1 MLELEDVSVRYG
13 MIEGLRKVSMSVQD
27 GQVVS
32 LIGANGAGKSTLLN
46 AISGVV
52 PVCGG
57 EIRFGG
63 QRISRLSAS
72 EVVGLGVVQ
81 VPEGRRVFAQ
91 MTVMDH
97 LRLGAYLH
105 RRRFKPSDMDV
116 VFDLFP
122 RLAERR
128 QQLAGLMSGGEQ
140 QMLAIGRAMMTRP
153 RLLLLD
159 EPSMGLAPLVVKT
172 IFEVLRMLNR
182 QGMAILL
189 VEQNAKAAL
198 RLSEYSYVLTTG
210 SLTRQGRSQ
219 DLLDDPKINEAF
231 LGRKVA
237 ATHQGGRKPVPDE
250 SARPVAE
257 EAFK

>member
-1 MLELEDVSVRYG
+1 MLELANVSVRYG
-13 MIEGLRKVSMSVQD
+13 MIEGLRSVSLSVKE

-32 LIGANGAGKSTLLN
+32 LVGANGAGKSTLLN

-57 EIRFGG
+57 
-63 QRISRLSAS
+63 RISFQGKLISQMSAS

-91 MTVMDH
+91 MTVVEN
-97 LRLGAYLH
+97 LRLGAYVH
-105 RRRFKPSDMDV
+105 RKQFKASEMDA

-153 RLLLLD
+153 KLLLLD

-172 IFEVLRMLNR
+172 IFEVLRMLNQ

-198 RLSEYSYVLTTG
+198 RLSDYSYVLTTG
-210 SLTRQGRSQ
+210 SLTRQGPSR

-231 LGRKVA
+231 LGRQVVM
-237 ATHQGGRKPVPDE
+237 TH
-250 SARPVAE
+250 
-257 EAFK
+257 